1 MLGATDHAPACHS
14 APAQSRREATMNGVF
29 RVPQPTNE
37 PIRAYAPG
45 SPERRSLKAK
55 LAEMRAREIE
65 IPLVIGGEDVR
76 TGKLGTCIVPHNHKH
91 VLARY
96 HKAGKAQVERAVTAA
111 REARS
116 SWSRMPWYDR
126 AAIFLKAAHLLA
138 GPFRDEANAATML
151 GQSKTVFQAE
161 IDSAC
166 ELIDF
171 WRFNPY
177 FMQKVYGDQPNSS
190 PGVWNRVEYRALE
203 GFVFAVTPFNFTS
216 IGGNLP
222 TSPAMMG
229 NTVLWKPASTAV
241 YSAFAIMRV
250 LTAAGLPPGVIN
262 LVVGSGGE
270 VGDPVLASPELAGI
284 HFTGSTVVFQQMW
297 KTVGAN
303 IESYRSYPR
312 IVGETGGK
320 DFVFAHA
327 SADVDALATALVRGS
342 FEYQGQKCSAA
353 SRAYIPKSLWP
364 RVKKALLAQ
373 IAEIKMGDVE
383 DFTNFMGAIIDKNAF
398 GVIKSYI
405 EYAKRSSEAEII
417 AGGECDD
424 KVGYFIR
431 PTVVLTTNPKFKLM
445 REEIFGPVLTV
456 FVYPDR
462 ELDKALELCDA
473 GSPYALTGSVFA
485 TDRHAILKVAE
496 RLQGAAG
503 NFYINDKPTGA
514 VVGQQPFGGA
524 RASGTNDKAGSM
536 WNLIRWASPR
546 AIKETL
552 VPPTHFAYPFMR
564 EK

>member
-1 MLGATDHAPACHS
+1 
-14 APAQSRREATMNGVF
+14 MNGVF
-29 RVPQPTNE
+29 RVPQPANE

-45 SPERRSLKAK
+45 SPEKRWLKAK
-55 LAEMRAREIE
+55 LAEMRGREIE
-65 IPLVIGGEDVR
+65 IPLVIGGEEVR
-76 TGKLGTCIVPHNHKH
+76 TGKLGTCIVPHDHKH

-96 HKAGKAQVERAVTAA
+96 HKAGKAEVERAVTAA
-111 REARS
+111 REAHA

-126 AAIFLKAAHLLA
+126 AAIFLRAAELLA

-171 WRFNPY
+171 WRFNPH
-177 FMQKVYGDQPNSS
+177 FMQKVYEDQPISS

-250 LTAAGLPPGVIN
+250 LMAAGLPPGVIN

-364 RVKKALLAQ
+364 KVKKAMLAQ

-383 DFTNFMGAIIDKNAF
+383 DFTNFLGAVIDANAF

-405 EYAKRSSEAEII
+405 EFAKKSPEAEII
-417 AGGECDD
+417 AGGGCED
-424 KVGYFIR
+424 KVGYFIE
-431 PTVVLTTNPKFKLM
+431 PTVVQTTNPKFKLLQ
-445 REEIFGPVLTV
+445 EEIFGPVLTV
-456 FVYPDR
+456 FVYEDGD
-462 ELDKALELCDA
+462 LDKALELCDT
-473 GSPYALTGSVFA
+473 GSPYALTGAVFA
-485 TDRHAILKVAE
+485 TDRAAILEVAE
-496 RLQGAAG
+496 RLQGTAG

-546 AIKETL
+546 AIKETF

>member
-1 MLGATDHAPACHS
+1 
-14 APAQSRREATMNGVF
+14 MNGVF

-45 SPERRSLKAK
+45 SPEKRSLKAK
-55 LAEMRAREIE
+55 LAEMRGREIE
-65 IPLVIGGEDVR
+65 IPLIIGGEEVR
-76 TGKLGTCIVPHNHKH
+76 TGKLGTCIVPHDHTH

-96 HKAGKAQVERAVTAA
+96 HKAGKAEVEKAIAAA
-111 REARS
+111 REAHVG
-116 SWSRMPWYDR
+116 WSRMPWVDR
-126 AAIFLKAAHLLA
+126 AAIFLRAAELLA

-171 WRFNPY
+171 WRFNPH
-177 FMQKVYGDQPNSS
+177 FMQRVYEDQPDSS

-222 TSPAMMG
+222 ASPAMMG

-241 YSAFAIMRV
+241 YSAHAIMRV
-250 LTAAGLPPGVIN
+250 LMAAGLPPGVIN

-327 SADVDALATALVRGS
+327 SAEVDALVTALVRGS

-353 SRAYIPKSLWP
+353 SRAYVPKSLWP
-364 RVKKALLAQ
+364 KVKKAMLAQ
-373 IAEIKMGDVE
+373 IAEIKMGDIE
-383 DFTNFMGAIIDKNAF
+383 DFTNFMGAVIDKNAF

-405 EYAKRSSEAEII
+405 EYAKRSSEAEIV
-417 AGGECDD
+417 AGGGCDD
-424 KVGYFIR
+424 KVGYFIQ

-456 FVYPDR
+456 FVYADR
-462 ELDKALELCDA
+462 ELDKALELCDT

-485 TDRHAILKVAE
+485 TDRAAILKVAE

-546 AIKETL
+546 AIKETF
-552 VPPTHFAYPFMR
+552 VPPTHFSYPFMR